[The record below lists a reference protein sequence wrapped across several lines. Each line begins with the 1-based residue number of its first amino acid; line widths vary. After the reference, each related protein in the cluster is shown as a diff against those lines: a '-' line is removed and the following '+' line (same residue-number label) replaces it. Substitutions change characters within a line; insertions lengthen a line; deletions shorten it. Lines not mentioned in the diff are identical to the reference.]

1 MTPEPGS
8 GGSPLWIGVAL
19 VFVGMVTKDLF
30 TSTEAQGSVR
40 QKENAVSQ
48 EELAGNTIH
57 FQYCYS

>member
-30 TSTEAQGSVR
+30 TSTEAQG
-40 QKENAVSQ
+40 KYENICHLNPIFDS
-48 EELAGNTIH
+48 L
-57 FQYCYS
+57 